1 MDDVLFAISDRTRR
15 AILDTVVDRE
25 AAAGEIAAR
34 FPGISRPAVS
44 QHIAVLRDSGLLH
57 ERRQGRHRYYRVDPE
72 PLRVV
77 WEEWLSRY
85 ERYWDERLTALKA
98 VVEGEEAGK

>member
-15 AILDTVVDRE
+15 AILDSVVENE
-25 AAAGEIAAR
+25 AGAGEIAAR
-34 FPGISRPAVS
+34 FPGMSRPAVS
-44 QHIAVLRDSGLLH
+44 QHIAVLRESGLLR
-57 ERRQGRHRYYRVDPE
+57 ERRQGRRRFYRADPE

-77 WEEWLSRY
+77 WEEWLSAY

-98 VVEGEEAGK
+98 VVEDEEAGE